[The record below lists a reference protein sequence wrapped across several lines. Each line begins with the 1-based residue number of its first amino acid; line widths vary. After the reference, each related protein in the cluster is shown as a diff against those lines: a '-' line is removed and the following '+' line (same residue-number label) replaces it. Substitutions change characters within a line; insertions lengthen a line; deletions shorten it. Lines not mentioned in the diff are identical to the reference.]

1 MNDKAEGIDN
11 LSVLVGSKVI
21 CIYVQVQPIAK
32 YLAPLAV
39 DTFLLNLG
47 VSGEFDPWY
56 LCQGKTTA
64 TLHLKPSTWGNQRGA
79 RSHQAKFSGAVAG
92 DSTLQDRGVARYLLP
107 LLFSLVSLPFS
118 FFFSTFLSKITKI
131 VILLACCY
139 WFHREH
145 QVV

>member
-1 MNDKAEGIDN
+1 MNYKAGGIDN

-21 CIYVQVQPIAK
+21 CICVQVQLITK

-64 TLHLKPSTWGNQRGA
+64 ALHLKPSTWGNQRGA
-79 RSHQAKFSGAVAG
+79 RSHQTNPRH
-92 DSTLQDRGVARYLLP
+92 STPEGQVSLREATVWYLLAVVNT
-107 LLFSLVSLPFS
+107 L
-118 FFFSTFLSKITKI
+118 IT
-131 VILLACCY
+131 LYCGRY
-139 WFHREH
+139 
-145 QVV
+145 Q

>member
-1 MNDKAEGIDN
+1 MNYKAGGIDN

-21 CIYVQVQPIAK
+21 CICVQVQLIAK

-79 RSHQAKFSGAVAG
+79 RSHQAKLSGAVAG

-107 LLFSLVSLPFS
+107 LLLVLLVTFQFCFSILYQKLQKNLFAFLLVV
-118 FFFSTFLSKITKI
+118 LS
-131 VILLACCY
+131 V
-139 WFHREH
+139 
-145 QVV
+145 